1 MKTITRRAFVK
12 TSLAASAGLSVLPG
26 GRAAS
31 TNEKI
36 RIGVMGLGGRG
47 SYLAQAFA
55 RRKDAEIAWLCDPD
69 SRQLDGARKA
79 IEAAQGRAPR
89 VGQDF
94 RRILDD
100 PKVDVVVNATPDHWH
115 ALGSIMACQAGKDV
129 YVEKPMCYNIWE
141 GRKMIEAAQ
150 KYKRVLQV
158 GTQSRSAPY
167 AREAA
172 DYIKA
177 GKLGEVHLVRVF
189 NMMEHSMMKLGPE
202 QPPPEGFDYD
212 LWCGPAA
219 KLPYRSGRYWLN
231 MAEYSCGPIPGDA
244 VHQLDLARFILG
256 DPAYPD
262 TVVHSGG
269 LLALRDGR
277 DTPDTQFALFEYGKL
292 TLQLEGALWTPYM
305 KKTPM
310 PVRDTDQLPNWTLN
324 STKIEVLGTRGFM
337 FMGRHGDGWQV
348 FNEAGESI
356 IASSPKQSDQEHQD
370 NFIECVRSRRQPSA
384 PAEQGH
390 YSVLLSHLANVSWRV
405 GNKKLAFDANSET
418 FVNAPEANQYLKRTY
433 RAPWV
438 IPEKV

>member
-1 MKTITRRAFVK
+1 MNALTRRTFLKA
-12 TSLAASAGLSVLPG
+12 SLAASASLSLLPG

-31 TNEKI
+31 PNEKI
-36 RIGVMGLGGRG
+36 LIGVMGLGGRG

-55 RRKDAEIAWLCDPD
+55 RRKDAAIVWLCDPD
-69 SRQLDGARKA
+69 SRQLDAARKA
-79 IEAAQGRAPR
+79 VETTQGRAPS

-100 PKVDVVVNATPDHWH
+100 PKVDVVINATPDHWH
-115 ALGSIMACQAGKDV
+115 ALGSILACQAGKDV
-129 YVEKPMCYNIWE
+129 YVEKPMAYNLWE

-150 KYKRVLQV
+150 KYRRIVQV

-167 AREAA
+167 AKEGA
-172 DYIKA
+172 DYIKS
-177 GKLGEVHLVRVF
+177 GKLGEVYLVRVF
-189 NMMEHSMMKLGPE
+189 NLMQHPPMKMGPE
-202 QPPPEGFDYD
+202 QPPPAGFDYEM
-212 LWCGPAA
+212 WCGPAA
-219 KLPYRSGRYWLN
+219 KVPYRPGRAWLN

-262 TVVHSGG
+262 TVVSSGG
-269 LLALRDGR
+269 LLVLRDGR
-277 DTPDTQFALFEYGKL
+277 DTPDAQFAVFEYGKL
-292 TLQLEGALWTPYM
+292 TLQFEGALWTPYM

-310 PVRDTDQLPNWTLN
+310 AVRDTDQLPDWTFN
-324 STKIEVLGTRGFM
+324 ATKIEVLGTRGFL

-348 FNEAGESI
+348 YNEEGQSI

-370 NFIECVRSRRQPSA
+370 NFIECVRSRRQPNA

-390 YSVLLSHLANVSWRV
+390 YSTLLSHLANISLRV
-405 GNKKLAFDANSET
+405 GNKKLSFDAQTET
-418 FVNAPEANQYLKRTY
+418 FVGAPEANQNLKRPY

-438 IPEKV
+438 VPDKV

>member
-1 MKTITRRAFVK
+1 MKAITRRTFVK
-12 TSLAASAGLSVLPG
+12 SSLAASAAFSVLPS

-31 TNEKI
+31 PNEKI
-36 RIGVMGLGGRG
+36 LIGVMGLGGRG

-55 RRKDAEIAWLCDPD
+55 KRKDAEIAWLCDPD
-69 SRQLDGARKA
+69 SRRFDWARKTV
-79 IEAAQGRAPR
+79 ETAQGRAPR

-100 PKVDVVVNATPDHWH
+100 PKVDVLVNATPDHWH
-115 ALGSIMACQAGKDV
+115 ALGSILACQAGKDV
-129 YVEKPMCYNIWE
+129 YVEKPMSHDIWE

-150 KYKRVLQV
+150 KYRRIVQV

-167 AREAA
+167 AKEAA
-172 DYIKA
+172 DYIKS
-177 GKLGEVHLVRVF
+177 GKLGDVYLARVF
-189 NMMEHSMMKLGPE
+189 NLMEHPMMKLGPE

-219 KLPYRSGRYWLN
+219 KLPYRPGREWLN

-256 DPAYPD
+256 DPSYPE

-269 LLALRDGR
+269 LRVLQDGR
-277 DTPDTQFALFEYGKL
+277 DTPDTQFALFDYGKL
-292 TLQLEGALWTPYM
+292 TLQFEGALWTPYM

-310 PVRDTDQLPNWTLN
+310 LVRDTNQLPNWTFN

-348 FNEAGESI
+348 FNEEGESI

-370 NFIECVRSRRQPSA
+370 NFIECVRSRRQPNAS
-384 PAEQGH
+384 AEQGH
-390 YSVLLSHLANVSWRV
+390 HSTLLSHLANVSWRV
-405 GNKKLAFDANSET
+405 GNKKLAFDAKTET
-418 FVNAPEANQYLKRTY
+418 FVGAPEANQYLKRAY